1 MYKNALVA
9 ELVYAH
15 GLGPCGVTLESS
27 SLSQGNKLKTMYN
40 SGYKKELGNL
50 GEKIAEKFLQKNKYR
65 ILEHNYHGRHGE
77 IDIIVWDQKM
87 QELVFAEVKTR
98 CSELYGRPE
107 QAVDSRKKNRMENAA
122 EKYLKFKGFG
132 WQQNYRFDILAVE
145 LDFNTRQAKIKQFKY
160 V

>member
-1 MYKNALVA
+1 
-9 ELVYAH
+9 
-15 GLGPCGVTLESS
+15 
-27 SLSQGNKLKTMYN
+27 MYN

-50 GEKIAEKFLQKNKYR
+50 GEKMAEKFLQKNQYR
-65 ILEHNYHGRHGE
+65 ILEHNYRGRHGE
-77 IDIIVWDQKM
+77 IDIIVWDKKT
-87 QELVFAEVKTR
+87 QEIVFVEVKTR
-98 CSELYGRPE
+98 SSKFYGRPE
-107 QAVDSRKKNRMENAA
+107 QAVNFRKKTCLENAA